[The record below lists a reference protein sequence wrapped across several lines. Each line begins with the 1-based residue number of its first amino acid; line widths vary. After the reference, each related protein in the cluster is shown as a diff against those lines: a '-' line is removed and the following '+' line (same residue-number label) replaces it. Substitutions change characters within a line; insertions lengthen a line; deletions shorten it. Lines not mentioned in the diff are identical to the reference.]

1 MSQGESESNYQWQQ
15 FRARHTVVVVSET
28 AAFSLVMVLSLFGNL
43 LVCYAVYKNPRLRCP
58 SNYYIISLALTD
70 IVQALFS
77 MPSSVVLLA
86 TSQWPFGTLVCYFS
100 SITKL
105 SMAKASVFIMALMAL
120 NRYYKIVKPAR
131 YQAIFRKKFI
141 IITASLAWATP
152 IFIVLLV
159 ALAFKVRATP
169 SPGYAICSLDPPPWF
184 FPVYFLLMYLP
195 AFIIGFCYW
204 KIHRTVKM
212 HNANVSWQTSN
223 VEDVKVSKTLFATV
237 VAFFS
242 LWLPPQVIFSTALL
256 RGHSYIPRVLSL
268 LATLFVFMS
277 SCVNPFIYGFMNRAF
292 KIEFKKYFRILRR
305 KHSIAADTNMAHF
318 TE

>member
-1 MSQGESESNYQWQQ
+1 MSREESESNHLWQQ
-15 FRARHTVVVVSET
+15 FQARHTAVVVSET
-28 AAFSLVMVLSLFGNL
+28 AVFSLVMVLSLFGNL
-43 LVCYAVYKNPRLRCP
+43 LVCYAVYKNPRLRCL
-58 SNYYIISLALTD
+58 SNYYIALTD

-86 TSQWPFGTLVCYFS
+86 TSQWPFGTHVCYFT
-100 SITKL
+100 SITKI
-105 SMAKASVFIMALMAL
+105 SMAKASVFTMAFMAL

-131 YQAIFRKKFI
+131 YQAIFKKKFI
-141 IITASLAWATP
+141 IITASIAWATP

-159 ALAFKVRATP
+159 AFAFNLHVNP
-169 SPGYAICSLDPPPWF
+169 SLGYAICLLDLPQGF

-242 LWLPPQVIFSTALL
+242 LWVPSQVIFTVAFLTEYSD
-256 RGHSYIPRVLSL
+256 IPRVLSL
-268 LATLFVFMS
+268 LATLLVFMS

-292 KIEFKKYFRILRR
+292 KTEFKKYFRILRR
-305 KHSIAADTNMAHF
+305 THSIAADTSSTHF
-318 TE
+318 TG